1 MASWERGSTADFVTV
16 NFSTHTS
23 NPGGVAITGR
33 TAQTPWVPED
43 ILSVASELVEVTRLV
58 AEDDF
63 GATMARF
70 VTRIVRTVPGCDDAI
85 ITVRSATGV
94 ETVHSSRDLGFD
106 PLVPGPIVEAVTYG
120 EPRRLDDVAVDQ
132 RWPAFGTQ
140 FVNAGYRS
148 CLCLPV
154 STNGDETAVLT
165 LLSTKPDGFGEAAYD
180 VVLLLTLHAGVA
192 FDNASL
198 FHDSRE
204 LVTQLRNALRTR
216 SLVGQAQ
223 GLLMRHFSYD
233 SAHAFEVLK
242 RASQNSNRK
251 LRDLAAL
258 LVRGHE
264 DDKFET
270 ALADLG
276 LTGQAAP
283 AV

>member
-1 MASWERGSTADFVTV
+1 
-16 NFSTHTS
+16 
-23 NPGGVAITGR
+23 
-33 TAQTPWVPED
+33 VPDD
-43 ILSVASELVEVTRLV
+43 ILSVASELVEITRLV
-58 AEDDF
+58 ADDDF
-63 GATMARF
+63 SATMARF
-70 VTRIVRTVPGCDDAI
+70 VTRLVRTVPGCDDAI

-106 PLVPGPIVEAVTYG
+106 PLVPGPIVEAVTFG

-132 RWPAFGTQ
+132 RWPSFGTQ

-154 STNGDETAVLT
+154 STPGEETAVLT
-165 LLSTKPDGFGEAAYD
+165 LISKDADRFGESAYD
-180 VVLLLTLHAGVA
+180 LVLLLTLHAGVA
-192 FDNASL
+192 FENAAL

-204 LVTQLRNALRTR
+204 LVTQLRTALRTR

-223 GLLMRHFSYD
+223 GLLMRHYAYD
-233 SAHAFEVLK
+233 SSHAFEVLK

-258 LVRGHE
+258 LVEAHE
-264 DDKFET
+264 DRTFET

-276 LTGQAAP
+276 MAEQDVTSP
-283 AV
+283 SR

>member
-1 MASWERGSTADFVTV
+1 V
-16 NFSTHTS
+16 NFSTHIS
-23 NPGGVAITGR
+23 NPGGVAINAR
-33 TAQTPWVPED
+33 TAQTPCVPDD
-43 ILSVASELVEVTRLV
+43 ILSVASELVEISRLV
-58 AEDDF
+58 ADDDF

-85 ITVRSATGV
+85 LTVRSATGV

-106 PLVPGPIVEAVTYG
+106 PLVPGPIVEAVTFG
-120 EPRRLDDVAVDQ
+120 EPRKLDDVAVDQ

-154 STNGDETAVLT
+154 STSGEETAVLT
-165 LLSTKPDGFGEAAYD
+165 LLSKEPDRFGEAAYD

-192 FDNASL
+192 FENASL

-204 LVTQLRNALRTR
+204 LVTQLRAALHTR

-223 GLLMRHFSYD
+223 GLLMRHFAYD

-242 RASQNSNRK
+242 RASQNNNRK

-258 LVRGHE
+258 LVRAHE
-264 DDKFET
+264 EGTFET

-276 LTGQAAP
+276 VTGEKAASP
-283 AV
+283 AH

>member
-1 MASWERGSTADFVTV
+1 
-16 NFSTHTS
+16 
-23 NPGGVAITGR
+23 
-33 TAQTPWVPED
+33 VPDD
-43 ILSVASELVEVTRLV
+43 ILSVASELVEVSRLV
-58 AEDDF
+58 ADDDF

-70 VTRIVRTVPGCDDAI
+70 VTRMVRTVPGCDDAI

-106 PLVPGPIVEAVTYG
+106 PLVPGPIVEAVTFG

-132 RWPAFGTQ
+132 RWPSFGTQ

-154 STNGDETAVLT
+154 ATTGDETAVLT
-165 LLSTKPDGFGEAAYD
+165 LLSKEPDRFGESAYD

-204 LVTQLRNALRTR
+204 LVVQLRNALHTR

-223 GLLMRHFSYD
+223 GLVMRHFTYD

-251 LRDLAAL
+251 LRDLAAV
-258 LVRGHE
+258 LVQAHE
-264 DDKFET
+264 DKTFEA
-270 ALADLG
+270 ALSSFG
-276 LTGQAAP
+276 LTEQGATSRSR
-283 AV
+283 